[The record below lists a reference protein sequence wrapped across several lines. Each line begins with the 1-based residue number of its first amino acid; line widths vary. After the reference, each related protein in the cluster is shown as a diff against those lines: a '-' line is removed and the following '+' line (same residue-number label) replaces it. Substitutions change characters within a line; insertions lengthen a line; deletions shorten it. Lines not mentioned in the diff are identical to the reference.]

1 MNRKS
6 SALTFLAKTAKA
18 MGGVALIASAAW
30 IPGYSQEKRQSK
42 QYQPSVQPAADTVGP
57 NVIVSPGEDYR
68 IGPSDVI
75 EIQVE
80 DAPEL
85 SRRIRVSADGGIAMP
100 YLGRI
105 MAKEKTTQ
113 QLADMIADALRG
125 QYLNTPSVTV
135 TVREINSRTYFI
147 QGAVRRPGIYQIEGR
162 TSLLKLI
169 TVAGGLN
176 ENHGSTVFI
185 IQEVR
190 RPGGPQTSGPPEPTT
205 GETGTGNR
213 ETPGDGG
220 DMDNYRLVKVNIN
233 GLLRGSF
240 DQNAFV
246 EPSDIVFIPPA
257 DIFFVAGEVN
267 APGSFPL
274 RDGTT
279 IRQAISL
286 AQGMTFKAASGRGTI
301 FREDAKTGT
310 RQEIKVDIGAVMN
323 GKSQD
328 VALQSNDI
336 IIVPNS
342 RAKSV
347 TDTILKAFGVNAW
360 RFPRRGN

>member
-1 MNRKS
+1 MNKKS
-6 SALTFLAKTAKA
+6 SVPKSPAKPLKA
-18 MGGVALIASAAW
+18 MGVVALIVSVAGAW
-30 IPGYSQEKRQSK
+30 GYAQEKRQAR
-42 QYQPSVQPAADTVGP
+42 QYQPAAQAAADPVGP
-57 NVIVSPGEDYR
+57 DVVVSPGEDYR

-75 EIQVE
+75 EIQIE

-85 SRRIRVSADGGIAMP
+85 SRMIRVSADGGIVMP
-100 YLGRI
+100 YVGRI
-105 MAKEKTTQ
+105 TAKEKTTR

-125 QYLNTPSVTV
+125 QYLNAPSVTV
-135 TVREINSRTYFI
+135 TVKEINSRTYFI
-147 QGAVRRPGIYQIEGR
+147 QGAVRRPGIYRIEGR

-190 RPGGPQTSGPPEPTT
+190 KDQGEPQAT
-205 GETGTGNR
+205 GSR
-213 ETPGDGG
+213 EAQGEESAGA
-220 DMDNYRLVKVNIN
+220 DNYRMAKVNIN

-240 DQNAFV
+240 DQNAMV
-246 EPSDIVFIPPA
+246 EPSDIIYIPPA
-257 DIFFVAGEVN
+257 DLFFVAGEVN

-286 AQGMTFKAASGRGTI
+286 AQGMTFKAASDRGTI

-323 GKSQD
+323 GKNED
-328 VALQSNDI
+328 VVIQSNDI

-342 RAKSV
+342 RARSV

-360 RFPRRGN
+360 RFPGRAN